1 VWGSLFPIFDAIVP
15 GGSHWLKGTLFGI
28 GAWLLMMILVMPMAG
43 AGLFGMALGIMV
55 PIATLVLH
63 LIFGAVLG
71 GTYGLEHPD
80 PMPQFQVT
88 HR

>member
-1 VWGSLFPIFDAIVP
+1 
-15 GGSHWLKGTLFGI
+15 
-28 GAWLLMMILVMPMAG
+28 MMVFVMPMGGEGFFGIAG
-43 AGLFGMALGIMV
+43 GIMV

-80 PMPQFQVT
+80 PMPQFQMT
-88 HR
+88 HRF